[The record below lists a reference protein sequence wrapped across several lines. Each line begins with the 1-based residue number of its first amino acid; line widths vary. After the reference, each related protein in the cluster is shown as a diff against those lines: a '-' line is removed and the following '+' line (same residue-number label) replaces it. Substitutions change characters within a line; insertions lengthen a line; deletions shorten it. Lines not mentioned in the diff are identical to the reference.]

1 MWIAG
6 AVHARRHSYEQFI
19 PRPAQCPVRHP
30 RVRVKLLT
38 LRGIWRD
45 RRARNS
51 FYCESSCGVHLDSLL
66 AHLEANHPGLSAFV
80 KSIIGSPSLHIDAVL
95 RARLK
100 VPLGKAQRIIH
111 LL

>member
-1 MWIAG
+1 MSSSFLDQLNALC
-6 AVHARRHSYEQFI
+6 VT
-19 PRPAQCPVRHP
+19 PASRE
-30 RVRVKLLT
+30 KLLT

>member
-1 MWIAG
+1 MSSSFLDQLNALC
-6 AVHARRHSYEQFI
+6 VT
-19 PRPAQCPVRHP
+19 PAS
-30 RVRVKLLT
+30 RVKLLT

-95 RARLK
+95 HARLK
-100 VPLGKAQRIIH
+100 VP
-111 LL
+111 